1 MCRNQCNWSSGIP
14 VVMFVNQDSSSIEQ
28 MEQHIVDSS
37 VHVTLS
43 IRVVEGQLR
52 YQLSSELTHSPAPA
66 SKPCT
71 MTILKWYQDHG
82 RSMQAIRQHFQV
94 FGGRGNKSMG
104 IPRQEKFLSR

>member
-1 MCRNQCNWSSGIP
+1 M
-14 VVMFVNQDSSSIEQ
+14 NQDSSSIEQ

-43 IRVVEGQLR
+43 IRVIEGQLR

-66 SKPCT
+66 SKPYT
-71 MTILKWYQDHG
+71 MTILKCYRDHG

-94 FGGRGNKSMG
+94 FGVRGDKSME
-104 IPRQEKFLSR
+104 IPRQKNVFVPLVARWW